1 MNLIM
6 DTYSIDKC
14 LSPFRYR
21 MWLIRYI
28 ILKKREVFMKE
39 IGLKLKTRRE
49 ENGVTAEEAAED
61 LKLRPSQIIDIEE
74 GNIKNFKDVF
84 YLKYFIRD
92 YAKYL
97 GLDSEKILDEF
108 NEYLFDETSKIPVD
122 LIKEAK
128 KEKNETLS
136 NEKSS
141 PYTKSSK
148 RKISIPKIIIG
159 LGVIIVLIVVGYV
172 LVSNYKGNDF
182 SDNNITYS
190 IRR

>member
-97 GLDSEKILDEF
+97 GLDAEAIVDEF
-108 NEYLFDETSKIPVD
+108 NEFLFDYTSKIP
-122 LIKEAK
+122 IKDIEEAK
-128 KEKNETLS
+128 NSKKNE
-136 NEKSS
+136 KKKVVS
-141 PYTKSSK
+141 PYTLVDK
-148 RKISIPKIIIG
+148 RKFSIPKYVIIIMVVFG
-159 LGVIIVLIVVGYV
+159 LLLIGYV
-172 LVSNYKGNDF
+172 VINSLQNDDF
-182 SDNNITYS
+182 QEDEISYLEK
-190 IRR
+190 R